1 MRLRWATLTSSA
13 SLVSRSAGRPMD
25 HKPIFVVS
33 DSTGETAERVVRA
46 ALLQFPDHR
55 VRVRLFTRVRDE
67 GGVREVMDKA
77 AEQGAMVVFTLVR
90 PELRDFMFEQGRER
104 RVETV
109 DVIGSLIHKVGNFL
123 DTQPLNIPTAQM
135 SLSEEYFRRVE
146 AIEFAV
152 KSDDGKEPR
161 NLRKA
166 DLVLTGVS
174 RTSKT
179 PLSTYLAGRGL
190 KVANVPL
197 VLGVEPPKELY
208 EVPSHKVVG
217 LMIEIDLLLEIRKQR
232 LQQLG
237 MPVDANY
244 GMREHVKAELD
255 FAHGIFKRHPD
266 WLTVNVSNRAIEET
280 ATIILEAY
288 KEREN
293 GESWLPPRV
302 L

>member
-1 MRLRWATLTSSA
+1 ME
-13 SLVSRSAGRPMD
+13 P
-25 HKPIFVVS
+25 KPIFVVS

-67 GGVREVMDKA
+67 AGILEVMDRA
-77 AEQGAMVVFTLVR
+77 ADQAAMVVFTLVR
-90 PELRDFMFEQGRER
+90 PELRDFMFEAGRER

-123 DTQPLNIPTAQM
+123 EAQPLNIPTAQM

-197 VLGVEPPKELY
+197 VLGVEPPQELH
-208 EVPSHKVVG
+208 EVPEHKVVA
-217 LMIEIDLLLEIRKQR
+217 LTIDLDLLLEIRKQR
-232 LQQLG
+232 LTQLG
-237 MPVDANY
+237 MPGDANY
-244 GMREHVKAELD
+244 GLRDHVKAELE
-255 FAHGIFKRHPD
+255 FAHAIFKKHPS
-266 WLTVNVSNRAIEET
+266 WIIVNVSNRAIEET
-280 ATIILEAY
+280 ATIILESY
-288 KEREN
+288 KEREEN
-293 GESWLPPRV
+293 RSWLPPRV

>member
-1 MRLRWATLTSSA
+1 LADQPSEETR
-13 SLVSRSAGRPMD
+13 RP
-25 HKPIFVVS
+25 IYVVS

-46 ALLQFPDHR
+46 ALLQFPDQR
-55 VRVRLFTRVRDE
+55 VRVRLFTRVRDQSS
-67 GGVREVMDKA
+67 VRDVLAKA
-77 AEQGAMVVFTLVR
+77 KEAEAMIVFTLVR
-90 PELRDFMFEQGRER
+90 PELRDYFFEQARLKQ
-104 RVETV
+104 VEVV
-109 DVIGSLIHKVGNFL
+109 DVIGSLIHKVAGFL
-123 DTQPLNIPTAQM
+123 EATPLNIPTAQM

-197 VLGVEPPKELY
+197 VYGVDPPKELY
-208 EVPSHKVVG
+208 EVPEHKVVA
-217 LMIEIDLLLEIRKQR
+217 LTIDVDLLLEIRKER
-232 LQQLG
+232 LKQLG

-255 FAHGIFKRHPD
+255 FAHGLFREHPG
-266 WLTVNVSNRAIEET
+266 WMVVNVSNRAIEET

-288 KEREN
+288 KEREEN
-293 GESWLPPRV
+293 KGTWIPERV

>member
-1 MRLRWATLTSSA
+1 MEL
-13 SLVSRSAGRPMD
+13 
-25 HKPIFVVS
+25 KPIFVVS

-55 VRVRLFTRVRDE
+55 VRVRLFTRVRDPDA
-67 GGVREVMDKA
+67 VADVIRKA
-77 AEQGAMVVFTLVR
+77 VEHNAMLVFTLVR
-90 PELRDFMFEQGRER
+90 PELREHFHELARENDL
-104 RVETV
+104 ETV
-109 DVIGSLIHKVGNFL
+109 DVIGSLIHKVGAFL
-123 DTQPLNIPTAQM
+123 EADPLNIPTGQM
-135 SLSEEYFRRVE
+135 PLSEEYFRRVE

-166 DLVLTGVS
+166 DLILTGVS

-208 EVPSHKVVG
+208 EVPGHKVIA
-217 LMIEIDLLLEIRKQR
+217 LTIDVDPLLEIRKQR

-237 MPVDANY
+237 MPGDASY
-244 GMREHVKAELD
+244 GMREHVRAELEH
-255 FAHGIFKRHPD
+255 AHGIFRGHPEWMIVD
-266 WLTVNVSNRAIEET
+266 VTNRAIEET

-288 KEREN
+288 KEREEKR
-293 GESWLPPRV
+293 GASLTSPPPRM

>member
-1 MRLRWATLTSSA
+1 
-13 SLVSRSAGRPMD
+13 MD

-46 ALLQFPDHR
+46 ALLQFPEHR

-67 GGVREVMDKA
+67 ASVSEVIRKA
-77 AEQGAMVVFTLVR
+77 AQQKAMIVFTIVR
-90 PELRDFMFEQGRER
+90 PALRDYMFSEARQSS
-104 RVETV
+104 VETV

-123 DTQPLNIPTAQM
+123 EATPLNIPTAQM

-161 NLRKA
+161 NLRRA

-197 VLGVEPPKELY
+197 VMGVEPPKELL
-208 EVPSHKVVG
+208 EVPPHKVVA
-217 LMIEIDLLLEIRKQR
+217 LTIDIDTLLDIRQER
-232 LQQLG
+232 LLQLG
-237 MPVDANY
+237 MPADANY
-244 GMREHVKAELD
+244 GMREHVRAELE
-255 FAHGIFKRHPD
+255 FAHEIFRANPE
-266 WLTVNVSNRAIEET
+266 WMIVGVSNRAIEET
-280 ATIILEAY
+280 ATIILESY
-288 KEREN
+288 KERQEA
-293 GESWLPPRV
+293 GDSWSPPRV
-302 L
+302 F

>member
-1 MRLRWATLTSSA
+1 
-13 SLVSRSAGRPMD
+13 MD
-25 HKPIFVVS
+25 RKLIYVVS

-46 ALLQFPDHR
+46 SLLQFPNTR

-67 GGVREVMDKA
+67 GAVEDVLDKA
-77 AEQGAMVVFTLVR
+77 LEAGAMVVFTLVR
-90 PELRDFMFEQGRER
+90 PELRNHMFQQSRER
-104 RVETV
+104 QIEAI
-109 DVIGSLIHKVGNFL
+109 DVIGSLIHKIGNFL
-123 DTQPLNIPTAQM
+123 EAKPLNVPTAQM
-135 SLSEEYFRRVE
+135 SLSEEYFKRVE

-197 VLGVEPPKELY
+197 VMNVDPPEELHQ
-208 EVPSHKVVG
+208 VPEKKVVA
-217 LMIEIDLLLEIRKQR
+217 LTIDIDLLLEIRKSR
-232 LQQLG
+232 LVQLG
-237 MPVDANY
+237 MPADANY
-244 GMREHVKAELD
+244 GLRDHVKAELD
-255 FAHGIFKRHPD
+255 YAHALFKQHPD
-266 WLTVNVSNRAIEET
+266 WMVVNVSNRAIEET

-288 KEREN
+288 KERLEN
-293 GESWLPPRV
+293 ESD
-302 L
+302 